1 MLPPGRSICRNSQN
15 EGSGQERVRDSAYE
29 FHSLPHLAIVMTKQ
43 KCPVGPPIHVVGI
56 TIVELVVSLAV
67 VSILVTAGVPA
78 FSNFIQSNKISE
90 SAFDTLGTINLARTE
105 AVKRRTRV
113 VLCRSADPTAA
124 VPACGGTAN
133 TWSTGWLVFASGDT
147 NSTYEAA
154 TDTLLG
160 KGTVHSSNLT
170 IITNSTSDNNLEYNS
185 DGTTN
190 ESGGTA
196 RFAICDKR
204 GGAYGRQIDVPPHGR
219 PKFIK
224 GDSTAPINC
233 TSPS

>member
-1 MLPPGRSICRNSQN
+1 MRDSTYELHSITHLMIAMKKRNCLPGRSGR
-15 EGSGQERVRDSAYE
+15 SA
-29 FHSLPHLAIVMTKQ
+29 
-43 KCPVGPPIHVVGI
+43 GI
-56 TIVELVVSLAV
+56 TIIELVVSLAV
-67 VSILVTAGVPA
+67 VSILVTTGVPS

-90 SAFDTLGTINLARTE
+90 SAFDALGTINLARAE

-113 VLCRSADPTAA
+113 VLCRSANPAA
-124 VPACGGTAN
+124 TTPACGGTSN
-133 TWSTGWLVFASGDT
+133 TWTTGWLVFASGDA
-147 NSTYEAA
+147 NNTYEAA

-160 KGTVHSSNLT
+160 RGVVNSSNVT
-170 IITNSTSDNNLEYNS
+170 VMTNSTSNNNLEYNS

-219 PKFIK
+219 PKFTK
-224 GDSTAPINC
+224 GSSTAPINC
-233 TSPS
+233 TSPT

>member
-1 MLPPGRSICRNSQN
+1 MTMRTCLSDRPS
-15 EGSGQERVRDSAYE
+15 RV
-29 FHSLPHLAIVMTKQ
+29 L
-43 KCPVGPPIHVVGI
+43 GI

-67 VSILVTAGVPA
+67 VSIVVTTGVPA
-78 FSNFIQSNKISE
+78 FSNFIQTNRVSE
-90 SAFDTLGTINLARTE
+90 SAFDVLGTINLARTE

-113 VLCRSADPTAA
+113 VLCRSGNPAA
-124 VPACGGTAN
+124 STPSCGGSAN
-133 TWSTGWLVFASGDT
+133 TWTTGWLIFASGDS
-147 NSTYEAA
+147 NNTYEAG

-160 KGTVHSSNLT
+160 TGTLHSSNVT
-170 IITNSTSDNNLEYNS
+170 VITNSTSNRNLEYNS

-196 RFAICDKR
+196 RFAVCDKR
-204 GGAYGRQIDVPPHGR
+204 GGNFGRQIEIPPHGR

-224 GDSTAPINC
+224 GSNAAPINC